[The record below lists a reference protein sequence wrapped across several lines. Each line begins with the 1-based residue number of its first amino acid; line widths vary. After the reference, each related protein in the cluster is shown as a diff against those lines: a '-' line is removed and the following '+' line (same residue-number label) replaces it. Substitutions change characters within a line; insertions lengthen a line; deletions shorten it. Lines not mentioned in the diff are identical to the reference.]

1 MHGGRAPQV
10 ARQREARLALA
21 QAQAMYSDEYA
32 VRDPGDVLLA
42 AVADGDAIVQKLKQ
56 QIQRRETL
64 TGTDLLALGDWLDRA
79 ARMSRAVLDLKLD
92 ERRVKLA
99 EAQGQLVADVIRAV
113 LTELGHDLT
122 DPYVLRIVSTQLRA
136 LGPAA

>member
-1 MHGGRAPQV
+1 MHGGKAPQV
-10 ARQREARLALA
+10 QRQREARIALA
-21 QAQAMYSDEYA
+21 QAQAMYGDEYA

-56 QIQRRETL
+56 QIQQRETL

-92 ERRVKLA
+92 ERRVRVS
-99 EAQGQLVADVIRAV
+99 EDIGRQVADVIRAV
-113 LTELGHDLT
+113 LQQLGHNLS
-122 DPYVLRIVSTQLRA
+122 DPNVLRVVSTNLRA
-136 LGPAA
+136 LGSRQ